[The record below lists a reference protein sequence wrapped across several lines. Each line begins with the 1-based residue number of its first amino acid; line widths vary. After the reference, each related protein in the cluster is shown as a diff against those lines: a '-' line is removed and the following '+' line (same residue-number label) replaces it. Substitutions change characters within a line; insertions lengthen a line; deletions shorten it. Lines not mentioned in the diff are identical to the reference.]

1 MEVRRTPIHQ
11 ALHRHNLVLG
21 AERELAMS
29 CAIIALLVGVG
40 GMTVISGLVSFT
52 LWLAAIFVLRR
63 MARADPL
70 MSKVWMR
77 HVKQQDLYSAK
88 ASRWRPLGGFKAKR
102 FPTPRR

>member
-1 MEVRRTPIHQ
+1 MEVRRALIHQ
-11 ALHRHNLVLG
+11 SLHRQNLVLG

-29 CAIIALLVGVG
+29 SALIALLVGIG
-40 GMTVISGLVSFT
+40 GVTVISGIAAFVF
-52 LWLAAIFVLRR
+52 WIAAIFVLRR

-88 ASRWRPLGGFKAKR
+88 ASRWRPLGGFKIK
-102 FPTPRR
+102 

>member
-1 MEVRRTPIHQ
+1 MEARRALIHQ
-11 ALHRHNLVLG
+11 SLHRQNLVLG

-29 CAIIALLVGVG
+29 SALIALLVGVG
-40 GMTVISGLVSFT
+40 GMTVISGIAAFVF
-52 LWLAAIFVLRR
+52 WIAAIFVLRR

-88 ASRWRPLGGFKAKR
+88 ASRWRPLGGFKIK
-102 FPTPRR
+102 

>member
-1 MEVRRTPIHQ
+1 M
-11 ALHRHNLVLG
+11 G

-29 CAIIALLVGVG
+29 SALIALLVGIG
-40 GMTVISGLVSFT
+40 GVTVISGIAAFVF
-52 LWLAAIFVLRR
+52 WIAAIFVLRR

-88 ASRWRPLGGFKAKR
+88 ASRWRPLGGFKIK
-102 FPTPRR
+102 

>member
-11 ALHRHNLVLG
+11 SLHRRNLVLG

-29 CAIIALLVGVG
+29 CTIIALLVGVG
-40 GMTVISGLVSFT
+40 GMTVISGLVSFMF
-52 LWLAAIFVLRR
+52 WLAAIFILRR

-77 HVKQQDLYSAK
+77 HVKQQVFYSAK
-88 ASRWRPLGGFKAKR
+88 ASRWRPLGGFKAR
-102 FPTPRR
+102 

>member
-1 MEVRRTPIHQ
+1 MNERHTPIHQ
-11 ALHRHNLVLG
+11 SLHRHNLVLG

-29 CAIIALLVGVG
+29 SALIALLVGIG
-40 GMTVISGLVSFT
+40 GVTVISGIAAFMF
-52 LWLAAIFVLRR
+52 WIAAIFVLRR

-88 ASRWRPLGGFKAKR
+88 ASRWRPLGGFKIK
-102 FPTPRR
+102 